1 MAGRG
6 TDIKLGESEFL
17 AKQEMRKMGMDE
29 QLIMASVS
37 YNETDDQKFSKP
49 AIYSRNFD
57 KYKAQID
64 KEKEQVI
71 KAGVLRS

>member
-1 MAGRG
+1 
-6 TDIKLGESEFL
+6 
-17 AKQEMRKMGMDE
+17 MGMDE

-37 YNETDDQKFSKP
+37 YNETDDQEIIKARQIFKELH
-49 AIYSRNFD
+49 D
-57 KYKAQID
+57 KYKVQTD